1 VLWVEL
7 WLRAVREPGLRPVA
21 ARLYE
26 RYRRWMEALIRAG
39 IESGEFR
46 SDVDVGAVAD
56 LAMALLDGVGVRALI
71 DDPAMDVDAAHTV
84 VAERLAPQLGIEAA
98 ALMRVV

>member
-1 VLWVEL
+1 MLWVEL

-26 RYRRWMEALIRAG
+26 RYRRWMAALIRAG

-46 SDVDVGAVAD
+46 ADVDAGRVAD
-56 LAMALLDGVGVRALI
+56 LAMALLDGAGVRALI
-71 DDPAMDVDAAHTV
+71 ADPAMSVEEARAL

-98 ALMRVV
+98 ALLGD